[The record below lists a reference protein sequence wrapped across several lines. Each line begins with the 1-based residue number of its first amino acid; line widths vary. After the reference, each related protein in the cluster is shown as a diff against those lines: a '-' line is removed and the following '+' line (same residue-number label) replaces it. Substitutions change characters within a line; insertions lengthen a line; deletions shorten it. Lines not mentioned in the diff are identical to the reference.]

1 MAAPKKNAQLEISD
15 FDDQIKSSVQK
26 TSNAVQIF
34 TSNVSVS
41 RSMQAVATY
50 GGKELE
56 RETAKR
62 AKYAIF
68 GLGRDADVK
77 KSVFKAPSVRT
88 DATAGE
94 MAGLFYFLAKGASA
108 FAAGRHGNVVAF
120 DSSGDW
126 KGTPAALTET
136 ILTQLLQNIWDAGT
150 TPKDV
155 FIGNDLK
162 PAINK
167 IVFRH
172 HSRRQII
179 ISILEFIA
187 ERLIFGITKAII
199 SMLLENLV

>member
-1 MAAPKKNAQLEISD
+1 
-15 FDDQIKSSVQK
+15 
-26 TSNAVQIF
+26 
-34 TSNVSVS
+34 
-41 RSMQAVATY
+41 MQAVATY

-62 AKYAIF
+62 AKEHKLDMEYAIF

-94 MAGLFYFLAKGASA
+94 MAGLFYFLAKGAGA
-108 FAAGRHGNVVAF
+108 FASGKHGSIVAF

-126 KGTPAALTET
+126 KGTATQLTET
-136 ILTQLLQNIWDAGT
+136 ILSQLLQNIWDAGT

-155 FIGNDLK
+155 FIGAELK

-167 IVFRH
+167 IVLRY

-179 ISILEFIA
+179 ILILKFVT
-187 ERLIFGITKAII
+187 ERLIFGIIKAII
-199 SMLLENLV
+199 SIFLENFV

>member
-1 MAAPKKNAQLEISD
+1 
-15 FDDQIKSSVQK
+15 
-26 TSNAVQIF
+26 
-34 TSNVSVS
+34 
-41 RSMQAVATY
+41 MQAVATY

-62 AKYAIF
+62 AKEHKLDMEYAIF

-77 KSVFKAPSVRT
+77 KSVFKAPTVRT

-94 MAGLFYFLAKGASA
+94 MAGLAKGACA
-108 FAAGRHGNVVAF
+108 FAGGKRGNVVAF

-136 ILTQLLQNIWDAGT
+136 ILSQLLQNIWDAGT

-155 FIGNDLK
+155 FIGAELK

-167 IVFRH
+167 IVFRY
-172 HSRRQII
+172 HSLHQII
-179 ISILEFIA
+179 ILILKFIA
-187 ERLIFGITKAII
+187 ERLIFGIAKAII
-199 SMLLENLV
+199 SIFLENLV

>member
-1 MAAPKKNAQLEISD
+1 ME
-15 FDDQIKSSVQK
+15 
-26 TSNAVQIF
+26 
-34 TSNVSVS
+34 
-41 RSMQAVATY
+41 
-50 GGKELE
+50 
-56 RETAKR
+56 
-62 AKYAIF
+62 YAIF

-94 MAGLFYFLAKGASA
+94 MAGLFYFLAKGSAA
-108 FAAGRHGNVVAF
+108 FASGKRGNVVAF

-136 ILTQLLQNIWDAGT
+136 VLSQLLQNIWDAGT

-155 FIGNDLK
+155 FIGAELK

-172 HSRRQII
+172 HSLRQLII
-179 ISILEFIA
+179 LILKFIA
-187 ERLIFGITKAII
+187 KRLIFGITKAII
-199 SMLLENLV
+199 SMLLENFV